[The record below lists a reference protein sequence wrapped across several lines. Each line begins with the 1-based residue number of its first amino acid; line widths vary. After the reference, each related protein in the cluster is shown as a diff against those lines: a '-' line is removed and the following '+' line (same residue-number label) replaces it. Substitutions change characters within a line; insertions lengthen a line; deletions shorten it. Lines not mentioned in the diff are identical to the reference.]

1 MTTTSTSTNMST
13 DTTGGG
19 AAVPRPARRGRAA
32 AYAARAAGLLT
43 RNVAIVLLGLFILAP
58 LATLAIGAF
67 AETWFFPSALP
78 THWSLSWW
86 GQVLTTQGLGRSIE
100 LSVMFALVSTAVS
113 AVVCLPAAYAFGRRR
128 FRGKTAMMMSIFAI
142 NAFPKIGLYIALASL
157 LYAVN
162 LMGSFAGV
170 VVVQSLTTIV
180 TMTWIPAGSFAAVPK
195 PLEEAARDAGASPW
209 RVFRT
214 VTLPLARPGILVAV
228 ILSFLSCM
236 DESQGTLLVGVP
248 NYVTMPVEM
257 YTLISSFPVSA
268 TAVFSVLLTLP
279 SVVLLLVA
287 RRYLFDGTLASGYQL
302 R

>member
-1 MTTTSTSTNMST
+1 MTTMTPVTQ
-13 DTTGGG
+13 TTVGPL
-19 AAVPRPARRGRAA
+19 ADAPAARRRAEIVA
-32 AYAARAAGLLT
+32 RKAARLASKNA
-43 RNVAIVLLGLFILAP
+43 AIVLLGLFILAP
-58 LATLAIGAF
+58 LATLAIAAF
-67 AETWFFPSALP
+67 AETWFYPAALP
-78 THWSLSWW
+78 SQWSLSWW
-86 GQVLTTQGLGRSIE
+86 GQVLTTQGLSRSIE
-100 LSVMFALVSTAVS
+100 LSIVFAVVSTAVS
-113 AVVCLPAAYAFGRRR
+113 AVLCLPAAYAFGRQR
-128 FRGKTAMMMSIFAI
+128 FRGKTAMMMTIFAV

-157 LYAVN
+157 LYAAN
-162 LMGSFAGV
+162 LMGTFAGV

-195 PLEEAARDAGASPW
+195 PLEEAARDAGASSW

-248 NYVTMPVEM
+248 NYVTMPVQM
-257 YTLISSFPVSA
+257 YTLIDSFPGPA

-287 RRYLFDGTLASGYQL
+287 RRYLFDGTLAAGYQL

>member
-1 MTTTSTSTNMST
+1 MTSSTTTIP
-13 DTTGGG
+13 
-19 AAVPRPARRGRAA
+19 AAPTARSGPKRRLLAVGTRL
-32 AYAARAAGLLT
+32 AGLT
-43 RNVAIVLLGLFILAP
+43 GRNLAIVLLGLFILAP
-58 LATLAIGAF
+58 LVTLGIGAF
-67 AETWFFPSALP
+67 AETWFYPSALP

-86 GQVLTTQGLGRSIE
+86 HQVLTTQGLGRSIE
-100 LSVMFALVSTAVS
+100 LSVMFAVVSTAVS
-113 AVVCLPAAYAFGRRR
+113 AVVCLPAAYAFGRHR
-128 FRGKTAMMMSIFAI
+128 FRGKTAMMMSIFAV

-180 TMTWIPAGSFAAVPK
+180 TMTWIPAGSFAAVPA
-195 PLEEAARDAGASPW
+195 PLEEAARDAGASAW
-209 RVFRT
+209 HVFRT

-228 ILSFLSCM
+228 ILSFLSCL

-248 NYVTMPVEM
+248 NYVTMPVQM
-257 YTLISSFPVSA
+257 YTLIASFPVSA